1 MLIKTLGPQIKRT
14 HERRIG
20 AVEPVL
26 QRCCTIQVLL
36 PVRVIQAAVICAD
49 HKHKLCGFLAVY
61 RAGGLVGAA
70 VIGQDRVAVHINDGC
85 DGWIFCQR
93 VLNHGKRAVI
103 RAGVH
108 GRIENFADMYGL
120 NAVVLED
127 LLQLVTDAHYII
139 IGIGRALGLGRCIRK
154 SGIRRVA
161 FAAVCVI
168 DKHLRPISISGKMLV
183 CGQTVCR
190 IHVIRGLVV
199 DGDRGSLVSG
209 RQHRIVVLGVGRGH
223 IGALCKRIFRL
234 LIPRC
239 GSRARRI
246 HLGGI
251 LRRNAEL
258 ERHCAGDKAAVASQ
272 TGQCLLCDRF
282 AACPGKNQ
290 QRQRQTEGDGGRQA
304 DAASRSE
311 FLMFTPL
318 HCAILLAVSCYLS
331 YAVQRASMPETC
343 HERYRSISATL
354 RCGCSAMLT
363 A

>member
-1 MLIKTLGPQIKRT
+1 M
-14 HERRIG
+14 
-20 AVEPVL
+20 
-26 QRCCTIQVLL
+26 
-36 PVRVIQAAVICAD
+36 
-49 HKHKLCGFLAVY
+49 
-61 RAGGLVGAA
+61 
-70 VIGQDRVAVHINDGC
+70 HINDGC

-103 RAGVH
+103 RTGVH

-120 NAVVLED
+120 NAVVLEH
-127 LLQLVTDAHYII
+127 LLQLVTDTHYII
-139 IGIGRALGLGRCIRK
+139 IGIGRALGLGRCVRK

-168 DKHLRPISISGKMLV
+168 DKHLRSVTACGKMLV
-183 CGQTVCR
+183 CGETVCR

-199 DGDRGSLVSG
+199 DGDRGGLVSG

-223 IGALCKRIFRL
+223 IGALRKRILRL

-239 GSRARRI
+239 GSRARRV

-251 LRRNAEL
+251 IRRNAEF
-258 ERHCAGDKAAVASQ
+258 ERHCAGDKAAVVRQ
-272 TGQCLLCDRF
+272 TGQCLLRNRL

-290 QRQRQTEGDGGRQA
+290 QRQCQTEGDDGRQA
-304 DAASRSE
+304 DATSRSE

>member
-1 MLIKTLGPQIKRT
+1 
-14 HERRIG
+14 
-20 AVEPVL
+20 
-26 QRCCTIQVLL
+26 
-36 PVRVIQAAVICAD
+36 
-49 HKHKLCGFLAVY
+49 
-61 RAGGLVGAA
+61 
-70 VIGQDRVAVHINDGC
+70 
-85 DGWIFCQR
+85 
-93 VLNHGKRAVI
+93 
-103 RAGVH
+103 
-108 GRIENFADMYGL
+108 MYGL
-120 NAVVLED
+120 NAVVLEH

-168 DKHLRPISISGKMLV
+168 DKHLRSVTVCGKMLV

-199 DGDRGSLVSG
+199 DGDRGGLVSS
-209 RQHRIVVLGVGRGH
+209 RQHRIVVLGAGRWH
-223 IGALCKRIFRL
+223 IGALRKRILRL

-239 GSRARRI
+239 GSRARRV

-251 LRRNAEL
+251 IWRNAEF
-258 ERHCAGDKAAVASQ
+258 ERHCAGDKAAVVRQ
-272 TGQCLLCDRF
+272 TGQCLLRDRL

-290 QRQRQTEGDGGRQA
+290 QRQCQTEGDDGRQA